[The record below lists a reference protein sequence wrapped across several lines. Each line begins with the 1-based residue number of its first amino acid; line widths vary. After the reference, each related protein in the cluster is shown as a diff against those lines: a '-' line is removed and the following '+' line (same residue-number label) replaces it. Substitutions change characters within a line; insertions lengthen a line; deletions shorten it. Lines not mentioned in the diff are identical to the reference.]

1 MKNPRKAL
9 RGFFY
14 SFLLSRL
21 NPQAGHRL
29 LVTIQ
34 PFVDAVA
41 HYTSHDSDY
50 KIYYIIHFHTSSLY
64 LWEAVTF

>member
-14 SFLLSRL
+14 SILLWWL
-21 NPQAGHRL
+21 NPQTGHRL

-41 HYTSHDSDY
+41 HYTSHDNDY